1 MISAAVA
8 DAVEAAV
15 LVLLA
20 VLAAVEI
27 VGLVLSLVGLDA
39 AHLTGNLG
47 DDGLEAS
54 LRADDVSLG
63 TSDGSVSH
71 CAEFL
76 LQGGLASA
84 EGLNGGPAMLS
95 RTESST
101 KAVARR
107 KEHASMQR
115 KLAIVVALAVLVVV
129 SLVSLVVVAVVAVV
143 AVFLAPRSNVATM
156 MLLSLVVVSDTV
168 EGEVVVTNLPQT
180 LEVAAFLNAMGGLAH
195 QLGNTVGN
203 VSVSPRLH
211 NTKLANGVIAIASSL
226 TVFSP

>member
-39 AHLTGNLG
+39 AHLKGNLG

-129 SLVSLVVVAVVAVV
+129 SLVSLVVSLVVV
-143 AVFLAPRSNVATM
+143 AVFLAPRSNVAAMM
-156 MLLSLVVVSDTV
+156 MLLFLVVVSDTV

-180 LEVAAFLNAMGGLAH
+180 LEVAAFMNAMGGLAH

-211 NTKLANGVIAIASSL
+211 NTKLANGVIAIAGSL

>member
-39 AHLTGNLG
+39 ARLKGNLG

-129 SLVSLVVVAVVAVV
+129 SLVSLVVSLVVV
-143 AVFLAPRSNVATM
+143 AVFLAPRSNVAAMM
-156 MLLSLVVVSDTV
+156 MLLFLVVVSDTV

-180 LEVAAFLNAMGGLAH
+180 LEVAAFMNAMGGLAH

-211 NTKLANGVIAIASSL
+211 NTKLANGVIAIAGSL

>member
-39 AHLTGNLG
+39 ARLKGNLG

-129 SLVSLVVVAVVAVV
+129 SLVSLVVVAVVAV
-143 AVFLAPRSNVATM
+143 FLAPRSNVAVTT
-156 MLLSLVVVSDTV
+156 MLLFLVVVSDTV

-180 LEVAAFLNAMGGLAH
+180 LEVAAFMNAMGGLAH

-211 NTKLANGVIAIASSL
+211 NTKLANGVIAITGSL

>member
-39 AHLTGNLG
+39 ARLKGNLG

-129 SLVSLVVVAVVAVV
+129 SLVSLVVSLVVV
-143 AVFLAPRSNVATM
+143 AVFLAPRSNVAVTT
-156 MLLSLVVVSDTV
+156 MLLFLVVVSDTV
-168 EGEVVVTNLPQT
+168 EGEVVMTNLPQT
-180 LEVAAFLNAMGGLAH
+180 LEVAAFMNAMGGLAH

-211 NTKLANGVIAIASSL
+211 NTKLANGVIAIAGSL
-226 TVFSP
+226 TMFSP

>member
-8 DAVEAAV
+8 DAVEAAI

-39 AHLTGNLG
+39 ARLKGNLG

-129 SLVSLVVVAVVAVV
+129 SLVSLVVVAVVAV
-143 AVFLAPRSNVATM
+143 FLAPRSNVAVTT
-156 MLLSLVVVSDTV
+156 MLLFLVVVSDTV

-180 LEVAAFLNAMGGLAH
+180 LEVAAFMNAMGGLAH

-211 NTKLANGVIAIASSL
+211 NTKLANGVIAITGSL

>member
-1 MISAAVA
+1 MFSAAVA

-27 VGLVLSLVGLDA
+27 VGLVLSLVRLDA
-39 AHLTGNLG
+39 AHLKGNLG

-129 SLVSLVVVAVVAVV
+129 SLVSLVVVAVVAV
-143 AVFLAPRSNVATM
+143 FLAPRSNVAVTT
-156 MLLSLVVVSDTV
+156 MLLFLVVVSDTV

-180 LEVAAFLNAMGGLAH
+180 LEVAAFMNAMGGLAH

-211 NTKLANGVIAIASSL
+211 NTKLANGVIAIAGSL

>member
-1 MISAAVA
+1 MFSAAVA

-39 AHLTGNLG
+39 ARLKGNLG

-95 RTESST
+95 RTESSP

-129 SLVSLVVVAVVAVV
+129 SLVSLVVSLMVV
-143 AVFLAPRSNVATM
+143 AVFLAPRSNVAVTT
-156 MLLSLVVVSDTV
+156 MLLFLVVVSDTV

-180 LEVAAFLNAMGGLAH
+180 LEVAAFMNAMGGLAH

-211 NTKLANGVIAIASSL
+211 NTKLANGVIAITGSL